1 MSPLFFVLA
10 AFLVIAVTLMAVSG
24 AGRSRLLVIS
34 AAVMIIGVLT
44 SYIMLGR
51 PDMTRPQA
59 ASPAVLQSRALAKMD
74 ETRAILERSKDAS
87 IKNWTE
93 LANQYWALGQPEKSA
108 EALALGAKIAKTEEE
123 RDGLLGAQA
132 QALITAN
139 DKVVGAEAQALFEG
153 ILARNSDDLRAL
165 FFLGLA
171 AEQAGDKDKTK
182 TYWGRI
188 IDIAPEDTPWRKTLL
203 ARMGQVGT
211 AKPAQSAVPGPAKP
225 LSLSDGPQ
233 RDMIMGMVGRLA
245 KRLQS
250 EDGTAEDWAKLGRS
264 YGVLGRYEEALIAYD
279 KALAHAPESAAIKQA
294 REAIAAQE
302 K

>member
-10 AFLVIAVTLMAVSG
+10 VFLVMAVTLMAVSG

-34 AAVMIIGVLT
+34 AAVMIIGVLA

-59 ASPAVLQSRALAKMD
+59 ASPAMLQSRALATMD
-74 ETRAILERSKDAS
+74 ETRAILERSEDAN
-87 IKNWTE
+87 IENWTE
-93 LANQYWALGQPEKSA
+93 LANQYWTLGVPDKAA
-108 EALALGAKIAKTEEE
+108 EALALGARIAKTESE

-139 DKVVGAEAQALFEG
+139 DKVVGAKAQALFEG
-153 ILARNSDDLRAL
+153 ILTRSPDDLRAL

-171 AEQAGDKDKTK
+171 AEQAGNKDKTK

-203 ARMGQVGT
+203 ARLGQVGK
-211 AKPAQSAVPGPAKP
+211 AKSAQSAAPGVAKA
-225 LSLSDGPQ
+225 LSLPDGPQ

-245 KRLQS
+245 ARLQS
-250 EDGTAEDWAKLGRS
+250 EDGSAEEWAKLGRS
-264 YGVLGRYEEALIAYD
+264 YGVLGRYEEALAAYD
-279 KALAHAPESAAIKQA
+279 KALAHAPDNAAIKQA
-294 REAIAAQE
+294 RETIAAQ
-302 K
+302 KK